1 MLKDLLTNEQY
12 EEQFREYKS
21 CVKNNEITFFQFLTE
36 THKVQDSELN
46 PNKTMHK
53 NSLEAYDK
61 LDTSTRQRQ
70 VFEVI
75 YLFKECTRQQIA
87 IHLDWPINRVTGRVR
102 ELIDLDHITETG
114 ENVYYYDRPR
124 SILKVT
130 DHILER
136 INKS

>member
-1 MLKDLLTNEQY
+1 
-12 EEQFREYKS
+12 
-21 CVKNNEITFFQFLTE
+21 
-36 THKVQDSELN
+36 
-46 PNKTMHK
+46 MHR

-75 YLFKECTRQQIA
+75 YLLRECTRQEVA

-102 ELIDLDHITETG
+102 ELLDLDHITETG
-114 ENVYYYDRPR
+114 ERVYVNDRPR

-130 DHILER
+130 DHILDR
-136 INKS
+136 LNQS